1 MVCIL
6 VVFDVSKPARNGIG
20 SLSAWLVGMDCF
32 ADGLVLTE
40 RRGVDLPGPQKGLVG
55 DAESRF
61 DVATVYRAQVP
72 VLSSWFVMPGND
84 SLYFPRSFQV
94 RCLMFH
100 RF

>member
-1 MVCIL
+1 M
-6 VVFDVSKPARNGIG
+6 
-20 SLSAWLVGMDCF
+20 
-32 ADGLVLTE
+32 
-40 RRGVDLPGPQKGLVG
+40 QKGLVG
-55 DAESRF
+55 DAESRL

>member
-1 MVCIL
+1 
-6 VVFDVSKPARNGIG
+6 
-20 SLSAWLVGMDCF
+20 MDCF

-55 DAESRF
+55 DAESRL

-84 SLYFPRSFQV
+84 
-94 RCLMFH
+94 RCISRA
-100 RF
+100 RFKYDV